1 MKKTVLFSNTLS
13 ALYLG
18 WWIWGI
24 LGGWG
29 LKTIIFTPGNV
40 GVSSKNVRPHFD
52 DGDRVWFS
60 VTSGVEC
67 AASPAVQ
74 VGAPTQQPARVTSNS
89 RRKVRVKCSLIKFV
103 VSYYA

>member
-1 MKKTVLFSNTLS
+1 MYSKGESGDGDFK
-13 ALYLG
+13 
-18 WWIWGI
+18 
-24 LGGWG
+24 
-29 LKTIIFTPGNV
+29 IIFTPGNV
-40 GVSSKNVRPHFD
+40 SVSSKNVRAHFD
-52 DGDRVWFS
+52 DSDCVSIS

-89 RRKVRVKCSLIKFV
+89 RRKVRVKCSLVKFV